1 MKPRSAKSVKALEDF
16 TSARLSPSF
25 FTRAVPLQRDRDDRG
40 HAQPGTDITQRT
52 RKKHGSMQNVAP
64 VINQAHLGRTLRLAF
79 LSAVVSLVVSFAA
92 AAAPIPLYNIYRA
105 EDGFSNAGISMAV
118 VAYAVG
124 TIAALLVLGRLSN
137 HLGRRLTAITSL
149 GLLLLGCLL
158 LLNVHDIDILLAGRL
173 LVGVGTGL
181 ASSSL
186 TSYIVDASPSRPE
199 WLASVA
205 SSQGPM
211 LGLTVGAIA
220 SGALVQFG
228 PWPRGLIY
236 LVCVGF
242 LMLAAALIAIS
253 PETATPTPGAWRSL
267 LPRVR
272 VPAQVR
278 HLLPVAAAV
287 FLATWATGAFYQ
299 AFVPALVEDQLHT
312 RSPLIL
318 GLVFAAY
325 MTPSV
330 LGAPIGGRFTS
341 AVAQRAG
348 MITFLAGMIGISTA
362 IAAGTLVLFIIATI
376 VAGAGQGIA
385 ISAAT
390 RGLLHG
396 STLAERAP
404 IFSAI
409 YLLCYSGAAFP
420 SLISGQL
427 SKAFSLPQIALG
439 YGGFAMV
446 ATLFT
451 VFWGKESAHRHSGE
465 QHLRQLER
473 YRFNNTGN
481 SVMRSSVSWAPAGRT
496 VCDQRRHC
504 LRNRCAHSSAERLRP
519 LSMTRGICT
528 CLPTIGPLIRRWAP
542 GQWLTTKA
550 RARSSCT
557 RSVHR
562 PEPSTRLARTDT
574 FSTAPFS

>member
-1 MKPRSAKSVKALEDF
+1 M
-16 TSARLSPSF
+16 
-25 FTRAVPLQRDRDDRG
+25 
-40 HAQPGTDITQRT
+40 
-52 RKKHGSMQNVAP
+52 
-64 VINQAHLGRTLRLAF
+64 
-79 LSAVVSLVVSFAA
+79 
-92 AAAPIPLYNIYRA
+92 
-105 EDGFSNAGISMAV
+105 
-118 VAYAVG
+118 
-124 TIAALLVLGRLSN
+124 
-137 HLGRRLTAITSL
+137 
-149 GLLLLGCLL
+149 
-158 LLNVHDIDILLAGRL
+158 
-173 LVGVGTGL
+173 GVGTGL

-186 TSYIVDASPSRPE
+186 TSYIVDAAPSRPE

-228 PWPRGLIY
+228 PWPRELIY

-242 LMLAAALIAIS
+242 LLLSASLIAIS

-272 VPAQVR
+272 VPTQVR
-278 HLLPVAAAV
+278 HLLPIAAAV

-312 RSPLIL
+312 RSPHIL

-341 AVAQRAG
+341 AVAQRVG
-348 MITFLAGMIGISTA
+348 MITFLAGMVGISAA

-376 VAGAGQGIA
+376 VAGVGQGIA

-427 SKAFSLPQIALG
+427 SNAFSLPQIVLG
-439 YGGFAMV
+439 YGGLAIV
-446 ATLFT
+446 ATLLT
-451 VFWGKESAHRHSGE
+451 VLGARNPHTDT
-465 QHLRQLER
+465 
-473 YRFNNTGN
+473 TGN
-481 SVMRSSVSWAPAGRT
+481 STRDS
-496 VCDQRRHC
+496 
-504 LRNRCAHSSAERLRP
+504 SSATGSP
-519 LSMTRGICT
+519 IHG
-528 CLPTIGPLIRRWAP
+528 
-542 GQWLTTKA
+542 
-550 RARSSCT
+550 
-557 RSVHR
+557 
-562 PEPSTRLARTDT
+562 
-574 FSTAPFS
+574 TAS